1 MAQSE
6 SDLARLTDNR
16 PSPAPASAAKL
27 VVWDLDNTLWRGVL
41 LEGDPIVLADGV
53 AEIIRELDARGILQ
67 SIASKNDAAL
77 AMSRLT
83 EFGLS
88 EYFLYP
94 QINWN
99 SKALSIREI
108 ADAINIGLDTV
119 LFIDDQA
126 FEREEV
132 RFSLPQVRCRDA
144 ADLPH
149 LLSLPELTPRF
160 ITEDSKLR
168 RQMYLS
174 DIKRQQAEGEF
185 VGPQEAFLA
194 TLGMNLTIAPARET
208 DLRRA
213 EELTLRTHQLNTTGY
228 TYTYEE
234 LDELRQSKRHRVLV
248 CGLTDKYGT
257 YGKIGL
263 AVIECEARHWVIKL
277 LLMSCR
283 VMSRGVG
290 TLLIN
295 CILRLARDAGVG
307 VKAEFIPNDR
317 NRMMYVTYKFA
328 GFKEVAR
335 RENVII
341 LENDCNKIQELPAYA
356 NIEVIQ

>member
-6 SDLARLTDNR
+6 THLAGRAADER
-16 PSPAPASAAKL
+16 SPAPERAVKL

-41 LEGDPIVLADGV
+41 LEGDHIVLADGV

-67 SIASKNDAAL
+67 SLASKNDATL
-77 AMSRLT
+77 AMAKLA

-88 EYFLYP
+88 DYFLYP

-99 SKALSIREI
+99 SKALSVKEI
-108 ADAINIGLDTV
+108 AGAINIGLDTIV
-119 LFIDDQA
+119 FIDDQA
-126 FEREEV
+126 FERDEV
-132 RFSLPQVRCRDA
+132 RFSLPQVRCMDA
-144 ADLPH
+144 ADLPR
-149 LLSLPELTPRF
+149 LLSLPEMKPRF

-185 VGPQEAFLA
+185 TGPKEEFLA
-194 TLGMNLTIAPARET
+194 TLGMHLTIAPALEA

-213 EELTLRTHQLNTTGY
+213 EELTLRTNQLNTTGY

-234 LDELRQSKRHRVLV
+234 LNELRRSKRHKVLI

-263 AVIECEARHWVIKL
+263 AVIECEERHWVIKL

-283 VMSRGVG
+283 VMARGVG
-290 TLLIN
+290 TILIN

-307 VKAEFIPNDR
+307 VRAEFIPNDR

-328 GFKEVAR
+328 GFKEAER
-335 RENVII
+335 SEAVII
-341 LENDCNKIQELPAYA
+341 LEHGCDKIQELPTYA